1 MKKTLL
7 LLAAAIVAVSPLV
20 AGNGDTAAKGNIS
33 AEIPA
38 YAPATKSDNKE
49 TKAKKGPWDRKKY
62 INLGY
67 IKQSLSPE
75 FGNAFESK
83 FGASFSSGRNIYLHK
98 KPIANILKFAID
110 FGSEVN
116 YAQYKDLIGDYDYS
130 DNDFGYTD
138 ESDNNYDLGY
148 EDEEE
153 DDFDDEL
160 NKSEPYHTSENT
172 AQNDF
177 FNKTAELLKE
187 PEITEPDEEILM
199 ADGEVIVDEEIEDS
213 EKSSDEFVTPFE
225 SSNQEVET
233 EQIVLPAPEIDE
245 RIEEDLQSVVTEKAI
260 DEQENDNGL
269 NTQTP
274 YENSYVAEP
283 APLIPDDEAINDDL
297 IEQVARDVDKNFI
310 YSKIERENLDDEDSS
325 DVLTEDDLNFIDDIN
340 QGEND
345 ILEPVSDE
353 PDNFEDSED
362 SSNYQ
367 EKEEQTPVV
376 PVYPAETPTA
386 QQSFEQGDHVSHPK
400 YGEGIVEKMIKYGNK
415 TLCSINFV
423 NVGRR
428 LLDPAISEISKV

>member
-38 YAPATKSDNKE
+38 YAPAAKSDNKE

-153 DDFDDEL
+153 DMDLGLHHIDVGLHIGPLDL
-160 NKSEPYHTSENT
+160 DQSRIAS
-172 AQNDF
+172 Q
-177 FNKTAELLKE
+177 
-187 PEITEPDEEILM
+187 
-199 ADGEVIVDEEIEDS
+199 DS
-213 EKSSDEFVTPFE
+213 
-225 SSNQEVET
+225 
-233 EQIVLPAPEIDE
+233 
-245 RIEEDLQSVVTEKAI
+245 
-260 DEQENDNGL
+260 
-269 NTQTP
+269 
-274 YENSYVAEP
+274 
-283 APLIPDDEAINDDL
+283 
-297 IEQVARDVDKNFI
+297 
-310 YSKIERENLDDEDSS
+310 
-325 DVLTEDDLNFIDDIN
+325 
-340 QGEND
+340 
-345 ILEPVSDE
+345 
-353 PDNFEDSED
+353 
-362 SSNYQ
+362 
-367 EKEEQTPVV
+367 
-376 PVYPAETPTA
+376 
-386 QQSFEQGDHVSHPK
+386 
-400 YGEGIVEKMIKYGNK
+400 
-415 TLCSINFV
+415 
-423 NVGRR
+423 R
-428 LLDPAISEISKV
+428 LLPLRAVVFDAHPQRGVLSGIHPAILLRR

>member
-38 YAPATKSDNKE
+38 YAPAAKSDNKE

-153 DDFDDEL
+153 EYG
-160 NKSEPYHTSENT
+160 SWIAPYRRRSAHRPLDLDQSRI
-172 AQNDF
+172 ASQ
-177 FNKTAELLKE
+177 
-187 PEITEPDEEILM
+187 
-199 ADGEVIVDEEIEDS
+199 DS
-213 EKSSDEFVTPFE
+213 
-225 SSNQEVET
+225 
-233 EQIVLPAPEIDE
+233 
-245 RIEEDLQSVVTEKAI
+245 
-260 DEQENDNGL
+260 
-269 NTQTP
+269 
-274 YENSYVAEP
+274 
-283 APLIPDDEAINDDL
+283 
-297 IEQVARDVDKNFI
+297 
-310 YSKIERENLDDEDSS
+310 
-325 DVLTEDDLNFIDDIN
+325 
-340 QGEND
+340 
-345 ILEPVSDE
+345 
-353 PDNFEDSED
+353 
-362 SSNYQ
+362 
-367 EKEEQTPVV
+367 
-376 PVYPAETPTA
+376 
-386 QQSFEQGDHVSHPK
+386 
-400 YGEGIVEKMIKYGNK
+400 
-415 TLCSINFV
+415 
-423 NVGRR
+423 R
-428 LLDPAISEISKV
+428 LLPLRAVVFDAHPQRGVLSGIHPAILLRR